1 MHESRAA
8 LVMEPETTLVL
19 QYELKSDNFL
29 KVWSSTLLAKAS
41 VVMQSVVLYC
51 KHYCRKCNAAKWHGG
66 KFKTKYT

>member
-41 VVMQSVVLYC
+41 VVMQSVQETLL
-51 KHYCRKCNAAKWHGG
+51 
-66 KFKTKYT
+66 